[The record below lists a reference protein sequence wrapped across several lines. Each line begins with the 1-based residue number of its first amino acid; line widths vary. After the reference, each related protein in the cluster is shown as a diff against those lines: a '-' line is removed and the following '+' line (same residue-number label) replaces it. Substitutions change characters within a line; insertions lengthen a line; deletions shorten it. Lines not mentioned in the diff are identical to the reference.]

1 VTESSGTG
9 AGRPAAGIGELNAKL
24 IDEYR
29 ANGGKLG
36 GMFAGSDLLLL
47 HHTGAGSGTGRVSP
61 LAYQMVGES
70 YAVFASRAGS
80 AANPDWFHNVVAHP
94 RTMIEIGTETV
105 AVLARVAEP
114 AERDVIWDRQKKR
127 VPQFAEYERKA
138 APRKIPVIVLDRVL
152 NESENLNAPST

>member
-1 VTESSGTG
+1 VTESSDTET
-9 AGRPAAGIGELNAKL
+9 GRPTTGVGELNAKL
-24 IDEYR
+24 IEEYR
-29 ANGGKLG
+29 SNGGKLG

-47 HHTGAGSGTGRVSP
+47 HHTGARNGVERVSP
-61 LAYQMVGES
+61 LAYQMVGDS

-80 AANPDWFHNVVAHP
+80 AANPDWFHNVVAQP
-94 RTMIEIGTETV
+94 RTTIEIGTETV
-105 AVLARVAEP
+105 PVMARVAEP

-152 NESENLNAPST
+152 NVNQRT